1 MHPLYGDTSP
11 APQSLQHSTRITFR
25 TEHFQLKWSHCNSTA
40 DFLSAFYSGILT
52 AGRTPAQVADLSHS
66 ISYLV
71 NELVENAVK
80 FHIKGDVEIETGID
94 GEEFVFRIGN
104 WISSETALRF
114 QSLLGEITAGDP
126 GETLIKRIEANA
138 AGAGGSGLGLLTLM
152 SDYGAR
158 LTWDFRP
165 DTSSSDA
172 VFVETLAR
180 LRLPQASS
188 PTFSKTR
195 HGN

>member
-1 MHPLYGDTSP
+1 MHPVFGDSTP
-11 APQSLQHSTRITFR
+11 VPQSLQHSTRITFR
-25 TEHFQLKWSHCNSTA
+25 TEHFQLKWGHCNSTA

-52 AGRTPAQVADLSHS
+52 AGRTLVQVADISHS

-80 FHIKGDVEIETGID
+80 FHTAGDVQVESGLNGD
-94 GEEFVFRIGN
+94 EFVFRIGN
-104 WISSETALRF
+104 WITAETSTRF
-114 QSLLGEITAGDP
+114 QALLREITVGDP
-126 GETLIKRIEANA
+126 GEMLIKRIEANA

-158 LTWDFRP
+158 LTWNFKPGSSP
-165 DTSSSDA
+165 DA
-172 VFVETLAR
+172 PVFVETLAR

-188 PTFSKTR
+188 PTLSKTR

>member
-1 MHPLYGDTSP
+1 MQSLFGDSTP
-11 APQSLQHSTRITFR
+11 APQSLNHSTRITFR
-25 TEHFQLKWSHCNSTA
+25 TENFQLKWSHCNSTA
-40 DFLSAFYSGILT
+40 DFLSAFYAGILT
-52 AGRTPAQVADLSHS
+52 AGRTLAQVADLSHS

-80 FHIKGDVEIETGID
+80 FHTAGTVEIEAGLD
-94 GEEFVFRIGN
+94 GDVFVFRIGN
-104 WISSETALRF
+104 HIASKTATRF
-114 QSLLGEITAGDP
+114 QTLLAEITAGDP
-126 GETLIKRIEANA
+126 GEMLIKRIEANA

-158 LTWDFRP
+158 LTWRF
-165 DTSSSDA
+165 SSNGSSADS
-172 VFVETLAR
+172 VFIETLAR

-188 PTFSKTR
+188 PATSKTR

>member
-1 MHPLYGDTSP
+1 MHPHFGDASP
-11 APQSLQHSTRITFR
+11 PPQSLQHSTRITFR
-25 TEHFQLKWSHCNSTA
+25 TEHFNLKWSHCNSTA
-40 DFLSAFYSGILT
+40 DFLSAFYAGILT

-71 NELVENAVK
+71 NELVENSVK
-80 FHIKGDVEIETGID
+80 FHTKGDVHIEAGLD
-94 GEEFVFRIGN
+94 GDEFVFRIGN
-104 WISSETALRF
+104 WVAPETAERF
-114 QSLLGEITAGDP
+114 QALLREITAGDP
-126 GETLIKRIEANA
+126 GEMLIKRIEANA

-158 LTWDFRP
+158 LTWNFRP
-165 DTSSSDA
+165 DDSPGRA
-172 VFVETLAR
+172 VYVETLAR
-180 LRLPQASS
+180 LRLPQAST

>member
-1 MHPLYGDTSP
+1 MHPLFGDTTP
-11 APQSLQHSTRITFR
+11 PPQTLQHSTRITFR

-40 DFLSAFYSGILT
+40 DFLSAFYAGILA
-52 AGRTPAQVADLSHS
+52 AGRTSAQIADLSHS

-80 FHIKGDVEIETGID
+80 FHTAGDVEIETGLD
-94 GEEFVFRIGN
+94 GEDFVFRIGN
-104 WISSETALRF
+104 WITPETSGKFQELLR
-114 QSLLGEITAGDP
+114 EITAGDP
-126 GETLIKRIEANA
+126 GEMLIKRIEANA

-158 LTWDFRP
+158 LTFNFKP
-165 DTSSSDA
+165 GSSPADP
-172 VFVETLAR
+172 VYTETLAR
-180 LRLPQASS
+180 LRLPQASNT
-188 PTFSKTR
+188 TFSKIR

>member
-1 MHPLYGDTSP
+1 MHPLFGDTSP

-25 TEHFQLKWSHCNSTA
+25 TDQFQLKWSHCNATA
-40 DFLSAFYSGILT
+40 DFLSAFYAGILT
-52 AGRTPAQVADLSHS
+52 AGRTAVQVADLSHS

-80 FHIKGDVEIETGID
+80 FHTEGDVEIEAGID
-94 GEEFVFRIGN
+94 GDDFVFKIGN
-104 WISSETALRF
+104 WIAPETATRF
-114 QSLLGEITAGDP
+114 QGLLREITSGDP
-126 GETLIKRIEANA
+126 GEMLIERIEANA

-152 SDYGAR
+152 SDYGAK
-158 LTWDFRP
+158 LTWTFR
-165 DTSSSDA
+165 SSD
-172 VFVETLAR
+172 VPGSPVYTETLAR